1 MNALGLDAIK
11 AGVEGQQEIWWQTRK
26 ERVFSFVSY
35 GVFTRVQ
42 NMRLLISLFSVM
54 IYIVH
59 ICFPTFPLFSYFSLE
74 LNCVHVLLFFCY
86 LGWNYLFRAGSTM
99 ISDSQVWL
107 SENAPPLFQ
116 RMIIIHPIDLFVWHT
131 NQNWQFR
138 HDLGFT
144 IPPPGDFFTIKTD
157 PRPFCWPCPN
167 PWRQMQKTLHPPF
180 LLESVRGR
188 T

>member
-1 MNALGLDAIK
+1 MPSRPGSRDNKRSGGK
-11 AGVEGQQEIWWQTRK
+11 QGRK
-26 ERVFSFVSY
+26 GCSHLFLMVFSRVFNICVCWFHSFQLWST
-35 GVFTRVQ
+35 FH
-42 NMRLLISLFSVM
+42 
-54 IYIVH
+54 IYV
-59 ICFPTFPLFSYFSLE
+59 FPTFPLFSYFSLE

-86 LGWNYLFRAGSTM
+86 LGLNYLFRAGSTM

-180 LLESVRGR
+180 LLERVRGR